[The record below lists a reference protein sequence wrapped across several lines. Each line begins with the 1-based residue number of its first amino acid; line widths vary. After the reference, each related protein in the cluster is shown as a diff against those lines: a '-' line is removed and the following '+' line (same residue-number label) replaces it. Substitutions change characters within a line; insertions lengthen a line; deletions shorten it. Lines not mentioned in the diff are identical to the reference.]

1 MLRRRQRPE
10 TAALR
15 DWADR
20 MAGRRGRSIAA
31 VALARRLAGILLA
44 IWRDGTVYDATN
56 VRGPLTAR
64 RAA

>member
-1 MLRRRQRPE
+1 MNVNSE
-10 TAALR
+10 SGVSGSTE
-15 DWADR
+15 ADFQ
-20 MAGRRGRSIAA
+20 SS
-31 VALARRLAGILLA
+31 GILLA